1 MSYENDDHY
10 DPDDDRKMSG
20 SGRSMDDAIAVDASM
35 DYDSEI
41 ICLDDV
47 DDYGSSSNHN
57 DGSAVEEWACPRCTL
72 LNPLITPRCEA
83 CQERR
88 PDSVQVPGSDVTRRP
103 DPTVRE
109 RLIPG
114 DSVNAPLNVDDF
126 PSPSTTMFPRTIS
139 GGAFIGGLIGGTTA
153 YVRGESVSSGALN
166 GLITG
171 GVSGAIAA
179 ELAREAVGIANA
191 SSRSTRRDAQEP
203 AHTPVRYARLPSAG
217 LIRTRIRPDGSHSF
231 HIRGEDAE
239 LSTMMLRA
247 IMTPNALGVNG
258 GNVDNMS
265 YEQILETFGD
275 GSENRGAEEG
285 TIRALPT
292 STISDVNNLPEDQR
306 QCSVCLD
313 EFCSNQRVRRLP
325 CLHFFHEGCIDRW

>member
-1 MSYENDDHY
+1 MNNTDGTVSCPICQRIVPTNNLRIHQLSRTCIPTAAPDSAMNYENDEHY

-35 DYDSEI
+35 DYDNEI

-47 DDYGSSSNHN
+47 DDYGSSSSNHN

-88 PDSVQVPGSDVTRRP
+88 PDSVQVPDSDVTRRP

-114 DSVNAPLNVDDF
+114 DSVNAPLNVDDL

-179 ELAREAVGIANA
+179 GK
-191 SSRSTRRDAQEP
+191 
-203 AHTPVRYARLPSAG
+203 
-217 LIRTRIRPDGSHSF
+217 
-231 HIRGEDAE
+231 
-239 LSTMMLRA
+239 
-247 IMTPNALGVNG
+247 
-258 GNVDNMS
+258 
-265 YEQILETFGD
+265 
-275 GSENRGAEEG
+275 
-285 TIRALPT
+285 
-292 STISDVNNLPEDQR
+292 
-306 QCSVCLD
+306 
-313 EFCSNQRVRRLP
+313 
-325 CLHFFHEGCIDRW
+325 